1 MIKSF
6 KNFVYL
12 NKLIFLKFSILRVL
26 QILEFRKFS
35 FEGSVLD
42 VGGKRSVNNI
52 TNFILSKNIIVYLD
66 KFSENDKDL
75 KIDLEVLNTNMSHQ
89 FDNVLLFNVLE
100 HIYNF
105 NNCLNNCY
113 SFLKK
118 GGKFFGST
126 PFMFRIHSSPNDFF
140 RYTEQSLKKS
150 LEAVGFVN
158 IKIYI
163 LDGGIFICFYN
174 SISIIT
180 QKIPFLN
187 NFLLFFFKFL
197 DKILF
202 IFSKKNKEIYPLG
215 YFFSAEK

>member
-6 KNFVYL
+6 TNFFYV
-12 NKLIFLKFSILRVL
+12 NKLIFKKFSILRVL
-26 QILEFRKFS
+26 QILEFRKLS
-35 FEGSVLD
+35 FQGNILD
-42 VGGKRSVNNI
+42 VGGKRSSNNI
-52 TNFILSKNIIVYLD
+52 SNYILSQNVIVYLD
-66 KFSENDKDL
+66 KFSENEKDL
-75 KIDLEVLNTNMSHQ
+75 KIDLELLNTNMPHQ
-89 FDNVLLFNVLE
+89 FDNVILFNVLE

-105 NNCLNNCY
+105 KNCLNNCY

-140 RYTEQSLKKS
+140 RYTEQSLKIS
-150 LEAVGFVN
+150 LEAAGFIN
-158 IKIYI
+158 IKICI

-180 QKIPFLN
+180 QKIPLLN
-187 NFLLFFFKFL
+187 NILLFIFKFL

>member
-6 KNFVYL
+6 RNFVYV
-12 NKLIFLKFSILRVL
+12 NKLIFNNFSILRVL
-26 QILEFRKFS
+26 QILEFRKMS
-35 FEGSVLD
+35 FQGSVLD
-42 VGGKRSVNNI
+42 VGGKRSSNNI
-52 TNFILSKNIIVYLD
+52 SNYILSKNVIVYLD
-66 KFSENDKDL
+66 KFSENEKDL
-75 KIDLEVLNTNMSHQ
+75 KIDLELLNTNMSHQ
-89 FDNVLLFNVLE
+89 FDNVILFNVLE

-105 NNCLNNCY
+105 KNCLDNCY

-140 RYTEQSLKKS
+140 RYTEQSLKIS
-150 LEAVGFVN
+150 LEAAGFIN

-174 SISIIT
+174 FISIIT

-187 NFLLFFFKFL
+187 NILLFIFKFL

-202 IFSKKNKEIYPLG
+202 ILSKKNKEIYPLG